1 MIDSEPVPDPPLC
14 VLHVDD
20 DARVPTT
27 LHREQPSLHVRSA
40 DSAAAALDRLADAD
54 CVVASDDL
62 PDADGLAFFERVREI
77 DPDLPVV
84 LYGPRDGL
92 VAEAVA
98 AGVTDALRT
107 PTTPEEYALLGNRV
121 RGFAAQYRATRTADT
136 RQRRFRRLVEYS
148 ADVVSIVDGD
158 GVFRY
163 VSPAATHVFGHEP
176 EDLIG
181 EVGFDY
187 LHPDDVDH
195 TLETFFEAI
204 GDPDYRPVITFRFAH
219 PEKGW
224 IVLENTGRN
233 LLDDPVVEGFVINSH
248 DVTERV
254 ERAAELERQ
263 RDRLA
268 AFAGVVSHDLRNPLS
283 VAGSTLALL
292 ERTGDTTHAA
302 DVRRA
307 LERMEAIIDD
317 LLSLAREGN
326 DITAL
331 SPVSVPE
338 VADAAWQSVDTEA
351 ASLSVESRAVV
362 MADPGRLQ
370 RLLENLFA
378 NAVAHAGPTVHVRVG
393 DVERVRDDAARSTRV
408 RTAVEHLGGGDAHA
422 SFGFAVSDDGPG
434 IPAEG
439 RERVFEY
446 GTSSA
451 AERTGFGLAIVRRIA
466 EAHGWTVAVTESD
479 DGGARFEFRGVR
491 ALDGRPSGSDEFGA
505 GGIDDDT
512 ATTD

>member
-1 MIDSEPVPDPPLC
+1 MIDSEPVPEPPLC

-20 DARVPTT
+20 EDARVSTT
-27 LHREQPSLHVRSA
+27 LHHEQPSLHVRSVA
-40 DSAAAALDRLADAD
+40 SAAAALDRLADAD

-62 PDADGLAFFERVREI
+62 PDTDGLAFFERVREVE
-77 DPDLPVV
+77 PDLPVV

-92 VAEAVA
+92 VAAAVA

-107 PTTPEEYALLGNRV
+107 PTTPEEYTLLGNRV
-121 RGFAAQYRATRTADT
+121 RSFAAQYRATRTADV
-136 RQRRFRRLVEYS
+136 QERRFRRLVEHS
-148 ADVVSIVDGD
+148 ADVVSIVDAD

-163 VSPAATHVFGHEP
+163 VSPAATHVFGHDP
-176 EDLIG
+176 EDLVG

-187 LHPDDVDH
+187 LHPDDLDH
-195 TLETFFEAI
+195 TLEAFFEAI
-204 GDPDYRPVITFRFAH
+204 GDPSYRPVITFRFAH

-233 LLDDPVVEGFVINSH
+233 LIDDPVVEGFVINSH

-254 ERAAELERQ
+254 ERARELERQ

-292 ERTGDTTHAA
+292 ERTGDTAHAT

-317 LLSLAREGN
+317 LLTLAREGD
-326 DITAL
+326 DITSL

-338 VADAAWQSVDTEA
+338 VADAAWGSVDTESA
-351 ASLSVESRAVV
+351 RLSVESRAIV

-378 NAVAHAGPTVHVRVG
+378 NAVAHAGPTVHVRVS
-393 DVERVRDDAARSTRV
+393 DVREDATRARGV
-408 RTAVEHLGGGDAHA
+408 RTAAEHGTGRDADP
-422 SFGFAVSDDGPG
+422 SRGFAVSDDGPG
-434 IPAEG
+434 IPAAD

-451 AERTGFGLAIVRRIA
+451 AERTGFGLAIVRRVA
-466 EAHGWTVAVTESD
+466 EAHGWTVTVTESD

-491 ALDGRPSGSDEFGA
+491 TLDGRSSGSDEFGT
-505 GGIDDDT
+505 GGLDDDT

>member
-1 MIDSEPVPDPPLC
+1 MIDSEPVPEPPLC

-62 PDADGLAFFERVREI
+62 PDADGLALFERVREI

-121 RGFAAQYRATRTADT
+121 RGFAAQYRATRSADT
-136 RQRRFRRLVEYS
+136 QQRRFRRLVENS

-163 VSPAATHVFGHEP
+163 VSPAATHVFGHDP

-187 LHPDDVDH
+187 LHPDDLDH

-204 GDPDYRPVITFRFAH
+204 DDPDYRPVITFRFAH

-233 LLDDPVVEGFVINSH
+233 LLDDPVVEGFVVNSH

-268 AFAGVVSHDLRNPLS
+268 AFASVVSHDLRNPLS
-283 VAGSTLALL
+283 VTGSTLTLL
-292 ERTGDTTHAA
+292 ERTGDLSHTA

-317 LLSLAREGN
+317 LLTLAREGD

-338 VADAAWQSVDTEA
+338 VADAAWGSVDTEA
-351 ASLSVESRAVV
+351 ASLTVESRAVV

-378 NAVAHAGPTVHVRVG
+378 NAVTHAGPTVHVRVG
-393 DVERVRDDAARSTRV
+393 DVEPVGDDAARGTLVGVAAKR
-408 RTAVEHLGGGDAHA
+408 GDGHA
-422 SFGFAVSDDGPG
+422 SGGFAVSDDGPG
-434 IPAEG
+434 IPAED

-451 AERTGFGLAIVRRIA
+451 AERTGFGLAIVRRVA
-466 EAHGWTVAVTESD
+466 EAHGWTVGVTESD

-491 ALDGRPSGSDEFGA
+491 TLDGRPPGSDEFGV